1 MLEDESMEKTI
12 KIEGMMCGHCSG
24 RVKKCLEATAG
35 IANADV
41 SHETGIALVRMDNDV
56 SDEVLTKIIE
66 DEGYKVLGIE

>member
-1 MLEDESMEKTI
+1 MEDESMEKSI

-41 SHETGIALVRMDNDV
+41 SHETGIALVRMDSDV

-66 DEGYKVLGIE
+66 DEGYKVLEIK

>member
-1 MLEDESMEKTI
+1 MIPIMLLQSSLIFFYYCKKVLESF
-12 KIEGMMCGHCSG
+12 
-24 RVKKCLEATAG
+24 AG